1 MNADDPATTDAKTGA
16 TMDSTMAANK
26 AELVEFA
33 RKGGALV
40 TGVADA
46 GAFAAA
52 MAGQRPTDLLPE
64 AKTVIVV
71 GGAPPRAG
79 DWQVPNYLHMETTS
93 TSDRMFALA
102 NRIAQFVER
111 RFGYYAVA
119 VPSGVDRA
127 RQPFLSLALAAELAG
142 CGTPSLAGPVLNP
155 EHGFLYFAALL
166 TSLPLPV
173 DGPLA
178 EPVCPAPEC
187 RTMWDE
193 QGTTPCLAVC
203 PIDAGGCLGGRLENG
218 RVAERRYDVARCTTR
233 AQNSFIPG
241 FQKALEAVFDEPDK
255 ERRRMI
261 LWGSQFTRTLWS
273 MSYSNVSQCQC
284 FECMRVC
291 PAGRARRELR

>member
-1 MNADDPATTDAKTGA
+1 MSADDLE
-16 TMDSTMAANK
+16 TMQACK
-26 AELVEFA
+26 RELVDFA
-33 RKGGALV
+33 LKGGAVV
-40 TGVADA
+40 TGVADVD
-46 GAFAAA
+46 AFGAA
-52 MAGQRPTDLLPE
+52 MQGERPTDLLPQ
-64 AKTVIVV
+64 AKAVIVV
-71 GGAPPRAG
+71 GGAQPRAG
-79 DWQVPNYLHMETTS
+79 DWHAPNYLHMETTT

-102 NRIAQFVER
+102 NRIAQFIER

-127 RQPFLSLALAAELAG
+127 RRPFLNLSLAAELAG
-142 CGTPSLAGPVLNP
+142 CGTPSLAGPVLHP
-155 EHGFLYFAALL
+155 EHGFMYLAALL

-178 EPVCPAPEC
+178 EPACPAPEC
-187 RTMWDE
+187 KQMWDE

-203 PIDAGGCLGGRLENG
+203 PIDDGGCLGGKLENG

-233 AQNSFIPG
+233 SQNTFIPG
-241 FQKALEAVFDEPDK
+241 FQKALEAVFNEPDK

-273 MSYSNVSQCQC
+273 ISYSNVSQCQC

-291 PAGRARRELR
+291 PVGRKQRELR